1 MTDAYAWWQRGVIY
15 QVYPRSFQDSD
26 GDGVGDLPGIT
37 SRLGYLRWL
46 GVDAV
51 WISPF
56 YPSPMKDF
64 GYDITDHTDVHPMF
78 GDLGD
83 FDVLVGEAHQRN
95 IKVIV
100 DFVPNHTSNEHP
112 WFLRSR
118 ASRDDRKREWYI
130 WRDPAPDGGAP
141 NNWLSV
147 FGGSA
152 WTFDEATGQYYYHA
166 YLGEQP
172 DLNWRNPEVQGAM
185 LGVLRF
191 WLERGVDG
199 FRVDALRQLVKDD
212 RFRDNPPNPDYLPG
226 GSPYD
231 ALVPVYSTDRP
242 EVHEAIRRMRRE
254 LGEYGDDRL
263 LIGELYLPVERLV
276 RYYGEG
282 SSGVQLPMNLHLIST
297 PWDAEKVGSLIDT
310 YEASLP
316 TSSWPTWVL
325 GNHDRS
331 RIASRVGPAQA
342 RVAAMLL
349 LTLRGTPTLYYGDE
363 IGMRDARIPPELVQ
377 DPYERNVPGIGVG
390 RDPART
396 PMQWRYEANAGF
408 TTGEPWLP
416 VGEDHAEVNVE
427 THKRN
432 PRSMLALHRRLLAL
446 RRAEPALALGSYA
459 PVEAADNLLAYAR
472 EKHGRRYLIALNL
485 GSQPQTLGAAGRV
498 VLSTFLDREDEA
510 VGETLYLRG
519 DEGLILETARRPGS
533 RS

>member
-1 MTDAYAWWQRGVIY
+1 MSGPHAWWKRGVIY
-15 QVYPRSFQDSD
+15 QVYPRSFQDSN

-37 SRLGYLRWL
+37 SRLDYLQWL

-64 GYDITDHTDVHPMF
+64 GYDIADHTDVHPMF
-78 GDLGD
+78 GTLSD
-83 FDVLVGEAHQRN
+83 FDALVGEAHHRN
-95 IKVIV
+95 INVIV
-100 DFVPNHTSNEHP
+100 DYVPNHTSQEHP
-112 WFLRSR
+112 WFVESRS
-118 ASRDDRKREWYI
+118 SRENPKRDWYI
-130 WRDPAPDGGAP
+130 WRDPSADGGPP

-152 WTFDEATGQYYYHA
+152 WTFDEPTRQYYYHA

-172 DLNWRNPEVQGAM
+172 DLNWRNPQVREAM
-185 LGVLRF
+185 FGVLRF

-199 FRVDALRQLVKDD
+199 FRIDALRQLIKDE
-212 RFRDNPPNPDYLPG
+212 RFRDNPPNPNYLPG
-226 GSPYD
+226 GPPYD
-231 ALVPVYSTDRP
+231 TLLPIYSTDRP
-242 EVHEAIRRMRRE
+242 EIHEAIRGMRRV
-254 LGEYGDDRL
+254 LGEYGDDRV
-263 LIGELYLPVERLV
+263 LIGELYLPIERLV

-282 SSGVQLPMNLHLIST
+282 GSGVQLPMNFHLIST
-297 PWDAEKVGSLIDT
+297 PWNAEKVGGLIEA

-316 TSSWPTWVL
+316 TSGWPTWVL

-331 RIASRVGPAQA
+331 RIASRVGRAQA

-349 LTLRGTPTLYYGDE
+349 LTLRGTPTIYYGDE
-363 IGMRDARIPPELVQ
+363 IGMRDVRVPPEFVQ

-390 RDPART
+390 RDPERT
-396 PMQWRYEANAGF
+396 PMQWSPEKNAGF

-416 VGEDHAEVNVE
+416 VGEDYGEVNVE
-427 THKRN
+427 NYRRN

-446 RRAEPALALGSYA
+446 RHADPALALGSYA
-459 PVEAADNLLAYAR
+459 PVEAAENLLAYAR
-472 EKHGRRYLIALNL
+472 EKDSRRLLIALNL

-498 VLSTFLDREDEA
+498 VLSTFLDRENEPF
-510 VGETLYLRG
+510 GETLELRG
-519 DEGLILETARRPGS
+519 DEGVIVETGS